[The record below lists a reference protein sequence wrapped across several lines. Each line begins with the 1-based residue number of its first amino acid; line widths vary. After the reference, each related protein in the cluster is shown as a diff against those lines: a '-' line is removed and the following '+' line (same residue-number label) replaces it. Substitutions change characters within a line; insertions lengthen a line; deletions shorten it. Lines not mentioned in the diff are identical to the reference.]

1 MRRASNPFFCCAL
14 WFNLMLQLSIFIP
27 YTLVL
32 FSAEAGTFCCGLLY
46 EIQMGPAIIVMR
58 WHTATVVGMMRA
70 FFLTVFLHE
79 LLVVKVRAGQFFPR

>member
-1 MRRASNPFFCCAL
+1 MQRRL
-14 WFNLMLQLSIFIP
+14 FNCHHPLYRHHICIP
-27 YTLVL
+27 YTLAL
-32 FSAEAGTFCCGLLY
+32 YCAEERVFFCGLLY
-46 EIQMGPAIIVMR
+46 GIQMGPAIIVMR

>member
-1 MRRASNPFFCCAL
+1 
-14 WFNLMLQLSIFIP
+14 
-27 YTLVL
+27 
-32 FSAEAGTFCCGLLY
+32 
-46 EIQMGPAIIVMR
+46 MGPAIIVMR